1 MRTALL
7 SLVSLLLLITGVW
20 AAGFQLFNEGSARVM
35 GLGAAVTART
45 DLVEAAWYNPS
56 ATAFLKAPE
65 VMTGLALVYPSVEF
79 ENDRGEDYEM
89 TDMLHPLPFLYA
101 AYPLNEHFTLNFSFN
116 VPYGLTTDWDGDWAG
131 RYDAVYTRLRCYFFT
146 PSVAVKLTDRLSL
159 GFGVQVVYADA
170 ELRRSLVKTDQEI
183 DVKTKLTGDDWEAGW
198 VVALTY
204 KLFAHTTLGLTYRSQ
219 ITLDLEGDA
228 KYYNTAGTTLT
239 VPVPGLGLV
248 PVPTSNLFRNG
259 DGEVF
264 LDLPDTL
271 SLGITT
277 RFLPGWTLSL
287 DLLWSG
293 WSTYEQL
300 KFKYDYVPGTGKP
313 GSVIQP
319 KDWDDVWS
327 VRVAAEHALTKD
339 LVIRVSYVF
348 DPSPIDDRYRGP
360 ELPTNDRHLFNLGL
374 GYVHGN
380 LGFDVAYTYLHMEDS
395 KPGTA
400 PEANRS
406 RLSGTY
412 EGEAHILA
420 FDLRYR
426 F

>member
-1 MRTALL
+1 MRTV
-7 SLVSLLLLITGVW
+7 LVLAFFMIFWLPRVW
-20 AAGFQLFNEGSARVM
+20 SAGFQLFNDGSARVI

-56 ATAFLKAPE
+56 ATAFLKTPE
-65 VMTGLALVYPSVEF
+65 VMTGLALIYPSVEF
-79 ENDRGEDYEM
+79 ENNRGKDYEM
-89 TDMLHPLPFLYA
+89 TEMLHPLPFLYA
-101 AYPLNEHFTLNFSFN
+101 AYPVSDRFTLNFSFN
-116 VPYGLTTDWDGDWAG
+116 VPYGLTTDWDSDWAG
-131 RYDAVYTRLRCYFFT
+131 RYDAVYTKLRCYFFT
-146 PSVAVKLTDRLSL
+146 PSVAVKITDRLSL
-159 GFGVQVVYADA
+159 GFGAQIVYADA
-170 ELRRSLVKTDQEI
+170 ELRKYI
-183 DVKTKLTGDDWEAGW
+183 DPAVPNVKTKLTGDDWDAGW

-204 KLFAHTTLGLTYRSQ
+204 KLFEHTTLGLTYRSQ
-219 ITLDLEGDA
+219 ITLDLDGDA
-228 KYYNTAGTTLT
+228 KYYNVPPILAG
-239 VPVPGLGLV
+239 
-248 PVPTSNLFRNG
+248 LFRNG

-277 RFLPGWTLSL
+277 RVLPGWTLSL

-300 KFKYDYVPGTGKP
+300 KFKYDYVPGTGRP

-327 VRVAAEHALTKD
+327 VRVAAEHALTES
-339 LVIRVSYVF
+339 LVLRVSYVF

-374 GYVHGN
+374 GYVRGN
-380 LGFDVAYTYLHMEDS
+380 LGFNVAYTYLHMEDA

-400 PEANRS
+400 AEANRS
-406 RLSGTY
+406 GLSGTY
-412 EGEAHILA
+412 EGEAHVLA
-420 FDLRYR
+420 FDLHYR